1 MQIAR
6 LEMYEGEE
14 KSEGKGKEEEGEE
27 KSPELRKNLDSGK
40 NKINNQEEGDNNE
53 DGNNDENILAELG
66 EYDEDYYVS
75 MDDIYP
81 QETDFVTVNN
91 MITDESYQQS
101 ITNKNIK
108 INSYDGYKDDCYISE
123 SIGGMNPMSKNPME
137 KKQIKK
143 SESLQKI
150 EKKDSKEKKVDIHE
164 SKQIDTK
171 NFIENSSSSV
181 PLHQS
186 SKSNIQNIQNDLL
199 VDLKIK
205 NYENGSDVI
214 VSKDNNSV
222 DGIILE
228 SGSRVPNSMD
238 NIFSDPL
245 TASIDIGGKTEN
257 INENKSENKSEN
269 VNSVDSNKNNEI
281 KKTDNDELDELERY
295 LLNLNG

>member
-1 MQIAR
+1 
-6 LEMYEGEE
+6 
-14 KSEGKGKEEEGEE
+14 
-27 KSPELRKNLDSGK
+27 
-40 NKINNQEEGDNNE
+40 
-53 DGNNDENILAELG
+53 
-66 EYDEDYYVS
+66 
-75 MDDIYP
+75 
-81 QETDFVTVNN
+81 
-91 MITDESYQQS
+91 
-101 ITNKNIK
+101 
-108 INSYDGYKDDCYISE
+108 
-123 SIGGMNPMSKNPME
+123 ME

-150 EKKDSKEKKVDIHE
+150 EKKDSKEKKVEIHE

-205 NYENGSDVI
+205 NGSDVI

-245 TASIDIGGKTEN
+245 TTSIDIGGKTEN